1 MVYYWKTRANG
12 RLRGPRR
19 MFSRRDYLKEV
30 KRIVIKVGTSS
41 ITHSTGLLNLE
52 RMENLTRQIADLHN
66 RGIEVILVSSGAIG
80 AGMGRLNLKE
90 RPKTVPEK
98 QAAAA
103 VGQGV
108 LIHMYQKTMSEY
120 GKTIAQILVTKDD
133 LADRNRFLNARNTIF
148 SLLAHGVIPI
158 VNENDA
164 VATDELKHGN
174 KIGDNDTLS
183 ALIVSLVDAELL
195 VILSDIDGLYDSNPA
210 TNPDARM
217 IHEVHEISQE
227 IIDMAGGS
235 GSILG
240 TGGMAT
246 KIKAAQIATSTGAD
260 MLIAR
265 SSLDQVLYHIIDGE
279 SVGTLFL
286 RKDKAVQARQHW
298 IGYSSRVTGE
308 VHVDAGAAKAMCQRR
323 KSLLP
328 SGITGV
334 SGSFRT
340 GEIVAV
346 KDDKGKHIA
355 NGVTNYD
362 SNEIE
367 QIKGLKSEAIISVLG
382 YKDYDEV
389 IHANNMLIIGGG
401 K

>member
-1 MVYYWKTRANG
+1 
-12 RLRGPRR
+12 
-19 MFSRRDYLKEV
+19 MFNRKDYLKEV
-30 KRIVIKVGTSS
+30 KRIVVKVGTSS
-41 ITHSTGLLNLE
+41 ITHGTGLLNLE
-52 RMENLTRQIADLHN
+52 RMEKLSRQLADLHN

-80 AGMGRLNLKE
+80 AGMGKLNLKE

-108 LIHMYQKTMSEY
+108 LIHMYQKTLSEY

-133 LADRNRFLNARNTIF
+133 LAERGRFLNARNTIF
-148 SLLAHGVIPI
+148 SLLAHQVIPI

-164 VATDELKHGN
+164 VATDELKYGN

-183 ALIVSLVDAELL
+183 ALMVSLVDAELL

-210 TNPDARM
+210 THPDAKM
-217 IHEVHEISQE
+217 ISEVHEITQE
-227 IIDMAGGS
+227 VIEMAGGS

-260 MLIAR
+260 VIIAR
-265 SSLDQVLYHIIDGE
+265 SSLDEVLYRLVEGE

-308 VHVDAGAAKAMCQRR
+308 ILVDAGASRAMCQRR

-328 SGITGV
+328 SGIIGV
-334 SGSFRT
+334 TGSFKA

-346 KDDKGKHIA
+346 KDEAGRHIA

-362 SNEIE
+362 SHEIE
-367 QIKGLKSEAIISVLG
+367 MIRGLKSEAIISVLG

-401 K
+401 ES

>member
-1 MVYYWKTRANG
+1 
-12 RLRGPRR
+12 
-19 MFSRRDYLKEV
+19 MFNRKEYLKEV

-52 RMENLTRQIADLHN
+52 RIENLTRQIADLHN

-80 AGMGRLNLKE
+80 AGMGKLNLKE

-133 LADRNRFLNARNTIF
+133 LADRSRFLNARNTIF
-148 SLLAHGVIPI
+148 SLLAHQVIPI

-164 VATDELKHGN
+164 VATDELKYGN

-183 ALIVSLVDAELL
+183 ALMVSLVDAELL

-210 TNPDARM
+210 THPEAQM
-217 IHEVHEISQE
+217 IPEVHEITQE
-227 IIDMAGGS
+227 IIEMAGGS

-246 KIKAAQIATSTGAD
+246 KIKAAQIAISTGAD
-260 MLIAR
+260 VLIAM
-265 SSLDQVLYHIIDGE
+265 SSLDQILYRLLEGE
-279 SVGTLFL
+279 VVGTLFL

-298 IGYSSRVTGE
+298 IGYSSRISGE
-308 VHVDAGAAKAMCQRR
+308 VHVDAGAARAMIQRR

-334 SGSFRT
+334 SGTFST
-340 GEIVAV
+340 GEIIAV
-346 KDDKGKHIA
+346 IDETGKHIA

-362 SNEIE
+362 SHEIE
-367 QIKGLKSEAIISVLG
+367 MIRGMRTEAIISVLG

-401 K
+401 ES

>member
-1 MVYYWKTRANG
+1 
-12 RLRGPRR
+12 
-19 MFSRRDYLKEV
+19 MFNRKEYLKEV

-41 ITHSTGLLNLE
+41 ITHGTGLLNLE
-52 RMENLTRQIADLHN
+52 RIESLTRQIADLHN
-66 RGIEVILVSSGAIG
+66 RGFEVILVSSGAIG
-80 AGMGRLNLKE
+80 AGMGKLNLRE

-133 LADRNRFLNARNTIF
+133 LADRSRFLNARNTIF
-148 SLLAHGVIPI
+148 SLLNHGVIPI

-183 ALIVSLVDAELL
+183 ALMVSLVDAELL
-195 VILSDIDGLYDSNPA
+195 VILSDIDGLYDANPA
-210 TNPDARM
+210 THPEAKM
-217 IHEVHEISQE
+217 IPEIHEITQE
-227 IIDMAGGS
+227 VIEMAGGS

-260 MLIAR
+260 MLIAK
-265 SSLDQVLYHIIDGE
+265 SALDRVLYRLLDGE
-279 SVGTLFL
+279 AIGTLFL

-298 IGYSSRVTGE
+298 IGYSSRIAGE
-308 VHVDAGAAKAMCQRR
+308 IRVDAGAARAMCQRR

-328 SGITGV
+328 SGITAV
-334 SGSFRT
+334 SGSFSA

-346 KDDKGKHIA
+346 LDEAGKHIA
-355 NGVTNYD
+355 NGVSNYD
-362 SNEIE
+362 SQEVEKIR
-367 QIKGLKSEAIISVLG
+367 GLKSEAIVSVLG

-401 K
+401 KR

>member
-1 MVYYWKTRANG
+1 
-12 RLRGPRR
+12 
-19 MFSRRDYLKEV
+19 MFNRRDYLKEV
-30 KRIVIKVGTSS
+30 KRVVIKVGTSS
-41 ITHSTGLLNLE
+41 ITHKTGLLNLE
-52 RMENLTRQIADLHN
+52 RIENLSRQIADIHN
-66 RGIEVILVSSGAIG
+66 RGIEVILVTSGAIG
-80 AGMGRLNLKE
+80 AGMGKLNLKE
-90 RPKTVPEK
+90 RPRTVPEK

-120 GKTIAQILVTKDD
+120 GKIIAQILVTKDD
-133 LADRNRFLNARNTIF
+133 IVDRARFLNARNTIF

-164 VATDELKHGN
+164 VATDELKYGN

-183 ALIVSLVDAELL
+183 ALMVSLVDAELL

-210 TNPDARM
+210 TNPGALL
-217 IHEVHEISQE
+217 IPEVHEITQE

-235 GSILG
+235 GSALG

-246 KIKAAQIATSTGAD
+246 KINAAQIATSTGAD
-260 MLIAR
+260 MMIAD
-265 SSLDQVLYHIIDGE
+265 SSLDQVLYRLMEGE
-279 SVGTLFL
+279 MIGTLFL
-286 RKDKAVQARQHW
+286 RKDKAVPARQHW

-308 VHVDAGAAKAMCQRR
+308 VHVDAGAAKAMCQQR

-328 SGITGV
+328 SGITRVVGT
-334 SGSFRT
+334 FLA

-346 KDDKGKHIA
+346 KDEANRHIA
-355 NGVTNYD
+355 NGVSNYD
-362 SNEIE
+362 SHEIE
-367 QIKGLKSEAIISVLG
+367 MIRGLKSEAIVSVLG

-389 IHANNMLIIGGG
+389 IHANNMLILGG
-401 K
+401 KES

>member
-1 MVYYWKTRANG
+1 
-12 RLRGPRR
+12 
-19 MFSRRDYLKEV
+19 MFNRKEYFKDV
-30 KRIVIKVGTSS
+30 KRVVIKVGTSS

-52 RMENLTRQIADLHN
+52 RMEILSRQIADLHN

-80 AGMGRLNLKE
+80 AGMGKLDLKE

-103 VGQGV
+103 VGQGI

-133 LADRNRFLNARNTIF
+133 LADRSRFLNARNTIF
-148 SLLAHGVIPI
+148 TLLAHGVIPI

-164 VATDELKHGN
+164 VATDELKYGN

-183 ALIVSLVDAELL
+183 ALMVSLVDAELL
-195 VILSDIDGLYDSNPA
+195 IILSDIDGLYDSNPA
-210 TNPDARM
+210 TNPDAKM
-217 IHEVHEISQE
+217 IYEVNEITQSVIE
-227 IIDMAGGS
+227 MAGGS

-246 KIKAAQIATSTGAD
+246 KIKAAQIAISKGAD
-260 MLIAR
+260 VMIAR
-265 SSLDQVLYHIIDGE
+265 SSLDHVLYKLMDGA

-286 RKDKAVQARQHW
+286 KKDKVVQARQHW
-298 IGYSSRVTGE
+298 IGYSSRITGE
-308 VHVDAGAAKAMCQRR
+308 IQVDSGAARAMCDQR

-334 SGSFRT
+334 TGSFKT

-346 KDDKGKHIA
+346 KSATGEHIA
-355 NGVTNYD
+355 NGVVNYD
-362 SNEIE
+362 ASEIDL
-367 QIKGLKSEAIISVLG
+367 IKGLKSDAIISVLG

-389 IHANNMLIIGGG
+389 IHANNMLVIGGTKG
-401 K
+401 